1 MMKLAGNTVYD
12 HLTAAAVPLRASA
25 AFGDGVTGALWDRDE
40 VATARY
46 ELPTHDTLSLY
57 VTGGEAF
64 RRRLGDGL
72 VHSLGAGSL
81 CLMPRGASSQWE
93 ASGPVR
99 MLHLYVSRRAFQR
112 AVVET
117 VGADPDRVTLREIS
131 YFRDPLVEAIM
142 RQAILPLNW
151 NEPAERV
158 AVSHAAQTMLA
169 YLVCR
174 MTERDPL
181 SLRASGGL
189 SPAAL
194 RNVTDFIHAYIGEPL
209 SITDLAACCRLSPYH
224 FSRAFKQSTGETP
237 HAFVLRRRIAH
248 AREALTNGM
257 SEPLHGK
264 ISRANRCYAGPVYPR
279 P

>member
-1 MMKLAGNTVYD
+1 
-12 HLTAAAVPLRASA
+12 
-25 AFGDGVTGALWDRDE
+25 
-40 VATARY
+40 
-46 ELPTHDTLSLY
+46 
-57 VTGGEAF
+57 
-64 RRRLGDGL
+64 
-72 VHSLGAGSL
+72 
-81 CLMPRGASSQWE
+81 
-93 ASGPVR
+93 

-158 AVSHAAQTMLA
+158 AVSHAAQTMLAYLRPVMMSPRFVAGIFPFGPVQTMLA

-257 SEPLHGK
+257 SLSQTATLCGFSSQSHFTERF
-264 ISRANRCYAGPVYPR
+264 RAQTGVTPGQFIRDRSTGRSP
-279 P
+279 

>member
-1 MMKLAGNTVYD
+1 
-12 HLTAAAVPLRASA
+12 
-25 AFGDGVTGALWDRDE
+25 
-40 VATARY
+40 
-46 ELPTHDTLSLY
+46 
-57 VTGGEAF
+57 
-64 RRRLGDGL
+64 
-72 VHSLGAGSL
+72 
-81 CLMPRGASSQWE
+81 
-93 ASGPVR
+93 

-257 SEPLHGK
+257 SLSQTATLCGFSSQSHFTERF
-264 ISRANRCYAGPVYPR
+264 RAQTGVTPGQFIRDRSTGRSP
-279 P
+279 